1 MRLTLPAIILSLL
14 LADTSGAS
22 DLIREHRIAEQIED
36 AILVGEPL
44 RLEAGELEFMAI
56 HTDAETDPPKGG
68 VIILHG
74 RGAHPDWVDVVQPLR
89 SELPEFGW
97 ETLSLQMPVAASDA
111 GDGAYRALVP
121 EAFPR
126 IEAGVKYFKD
136 RGLANILL
144 LGHSLGGRMAVD
156 YVATEGAGEIKA
168 LVVVGLS
175 IHKDENGAALRS
187 LEKIDLPVLDIYG
200 SRDLDA
206 VHKTAKERANA
217 ARRAGNTAYR
227 QMEVQG
233 GDHFFNGLSKN
244 LVTRVRAWI
253 DRFGGT
259 GDQTEYREDP
269 EKAPPAGNR
278 G

>member
-1 MRLTLPAIILSLL
+1 MRLNLPAVILSLL
-14 LADTSGAS
+14 LADMAGAS

-44 RLEAGELEFMAI
+44 KLQAGELEFMAI
-56 HTDAETDPPKGG
+56 HTEAETDQPKGG

-126 IEAGVKYFKD
+126 IEAGVRYFKD
-136 RGLANILL
+136 RGVANILL

-156 YVATEGAGEIKA
+156 YVATGGAGEIKA

-187 LEKIDLPVLDIYG
+187 LEKIDLPILDVYG

-206 VHKTAKERANA
+206 VYKTAKERANA

-227 QMEVQG
+227 QIEVQG
-233 GDHFFNGLSKN
+233 ADHFFNGLSN
-244 LVTRVRAWI
+244 TLVARVRAWI
-253 DRFGGT
+253 DRFGRT
-259 GDQTEYREDP
+259 GDETENREET

-278 G
+278 S